1 MEGFHFKKSFGQNFI
16 NNSQIINNIIKC
28 TNIKENSLVIE
39 IGPGSGNLT
48 KELSK
53 VSKNVLAYEIDDRLE
68 DILDERL
75 IDCNNVT
82 IVYKDFLKSDLVN
95 DICKYEYDHLY
106 VVANIPYY
114 ITTPIIEKII
124 NSDVP
129 FENITLMM
137 QKEVGD
143 RLSSKPG
150 NRNYGSL
157 TVFLNYYFDIKK
169 QFIVSRN
176 YFTPRPNVDS
186 VVVTLTK
193 KDGRRA
199 LSDEVFF
206 KLIRDAFQ
214 YKRKNIR
221 NNLKS
226 YNLSII
232 EDELKKHNLDLN
244 VRSESLSLEIFLDI
258 ADRLVKDK
266 VK

>member
-1 MEGFHFKKSFGQNFI
+1 MQEFKFKKAFGQNFI
-16 NNSQIINNIIKC
+16 SDINIINNIVKC
-28 TNIKENSLVIE
+28 SNIKGNSLVIE

-48 KELSK
+48 KELAK
-53 VSKNVLAYEIDDRLE
+53 VSKYVLAYEIDDRLE
-68 DILDERL
+68 DILDENL
-75 IDCNNVT
+75 INCNNVT
-82 IVYKDFLKSDLVN
+82 VLFEDFMKCDLKSDLA
-95 DICKYEYDHLY
+95 EFSYDHLY
-106 VVANIPYY
+106 VTANIPYY

-124 NSDVP
+124 NSGIT

-143 RLSSKPG
+143 RLSAKPG

-157 TVFLNYYFDIKK
+157 TVFLNYYFDVKK
-169 QFIVSRN
+169 QFIVNRN

-186 VVVTLTK
+186 VVITLTR
-193 KDGRRA
+193 KDGRKA
-199 LSDEVFF
+199 LSNDIFF

-226 YNLSII
+226 YDLTII

-244 VRSESLSLEIFLDI
+244 VRSEELSLDIFLDI
-258 ADRLVKDK
+258 ADRLAKDK
-266 VK
+266 VN